1 MNIHGVFKLV
11 FKSFDFGF
19 LIEEILLFETNF
31 SFEFI
36 NAPDLLLNAHKLIP
50 LVCKI
55 RSETVELFLFVFVI
69 NFTFRKVGIWEFN
82 FFIKNSQLLIP
93 FDKLSTENVSLIT
106 YHVIIFLL
114 FCFLLFG
121 LLDDFL
127 QMANVIL
134 LILNNL
140 LCGLDLSFSSVFVS
154 FYLHIFS
161 FNLFILFI
169 EFNQL
174 LIFCLNFLS

>member
-11 FKSFDFGF
+11 FKSFNFGF
-19 LIEEILLFETNF
+19 LIEKIFLFETNF
-31 SFEFI
+31 SSELI
-36 NAPDLLLNAHKLIP
+36 NASDLLLNAHEFIS

-55 RSETVELFLFVFVI
+55 RSETVELFLFIFVI
-69 NFTFRKVGIWEFN
+69 NLSFGKVGIREFN
-82 FFIKNSQLLIP
+82 LFIKNSQLLIS
-93 FDKLSTENVSLIT
+93 FDKLSTKNVSFIT

-114 FCFLLFG
+114 FCFLLLC

-127 QMANVIL
+127 QMTNVVL
-134 LILNNL
+134 LILDYL
-140 LCGLDLSFSSVFVS
+140 LSGLNLSFCSVFVS

-161 FNLFILFI
+161 LNLFILLI